1 MRILIRGGSIAAGH
15 NVLKGYSDILKE
27 KLAPS
32 GMETINRSRYGET
45 SFQGVWTFDE
55 DIEPFKPDILLL
67 NFGIDD
73 AFHPVYRSEFQENHV
88 QIIRRAKMQFNPRII
103 LATSHT
109 FDDPYDMDAV
119 NIYYRSLQI
128 VANDLNCELIP
139 VHSFWAGYIYENGL
153 KSSEL
158 SLADTRYPNQ
168 AGHKVFADIVFSYLL
183 PKLSL
188 I

>member
-1 MRILIRGGSIAAGH
+1 
-15 NVLKGYSDILKE
+15 LKGYADILKE

-32 GMETINRSRYGET
+32 GMEIINRSRYRET

-88 QIIRRAKMQFNPRII
+88 QIIKRARKLFSPRII

-109 FDDPYDMDAV
+109 FDETYEMEAV
-119 NIYYRSLQI
+119 NIYYRSLRI
-128 VANDLNCELIP
+128 VAKDLLCELIP
-139 VHSFWAGYIYENGL
+139 IDSLWAGYIYEKSL
-153 KSSEL
+153 SSSEL
-158 SLADTRYPNQ
+158 CLADARYPDER
-168 AGHKVFADIVFSYLL
+168 GHEIFADFVYDYL
-183 PKLSL
+183 KV
-188 I
+188 